1 MITSSSN
8 DWVLNLDVKSDINLA
23 NDKPFPYLVLKNEI
37 QNILQNRRK
46 YLANNISQLSLIK
59 FHVFRFDS
67 GFVAAAR
74 NPLNAS
80 CTLIIDGSI

>member
-8 DWVLNLDVKSDINLA
+8 DWVLNLDVTSDINLA

-46 YLANNISQLSLIK
+46 YLANNISQLSLI
-59 FHVFRFDS
+59 
-67 GFVAAAR
+67 
-74 NPLNAS
+74 
-80 CTLIIDGSI
+80 